1 MNYDPG
7 HIFLILSF
15 LGAVLTLGIG
25 ILVFI
30 RNPRHP
36 ANIGFGLGMLSLTI
50 IEAGNVTVF
59 ISDGLIW
66 GLYGKRIALVGQA
79 LLAPG
84 WFLFSLTFIRSNYKD
99 LLSRWKYV
107 VAGLYLCA
115 GFFLLWINSHSL
127 LNLPYNDV
135 YTIFPLGEVGKY
147 FYMYLLFG
155 ILLCLVQLENTLRFS
170 LGSKRRDAKY
180 VIIGV
185 GSVLAYHIYLSSH
198 AILFSFLD
206 SSNQSVTSIVILIS
220 CIITMFAVVR
230 NKLLDVN
237 IFVSRY
243 VIYNSFTVLFVGAYL
258 LIVGLVAQGIKM
270 IGGTYY
276 NFWSI
281 LFTFIAILCLVVA
294 VLSSNLRS
302 RLQLFIARNFYRS
315 KYEFRDKWIETI
327 EKIGLNNDLSQI
339 EESLIEM
346 ISETMAVRE
355 VFLWLYEPVHHEY
368 VLVTS
373 SIGKVGQIRLKKDN
387 PLILRIK
394 SYSAPFYI
402 NDSGMNTRLTKGHD
416 NPESHSVCH
425 PEFISGSQTMQGE
438 EIPKQVRDDRAD
450 AFSSGNNDSKEFHEL
465 ISPLLIATKAALCTP
480 LKAGQGDLIGFILQG
495 EDLSGEPYRKDD
507 FDLLKA
513 IASHAADRISNIH
526 LTQELLASKEAEAFH
541 HVSSFF
547 IHDLK
552 NFLSTLSLLS
562 HNAEEHI
569 GNPLFQQDALK
580 TLKFIVSKMNGMV
593 SDLTLLSRG
602 IQINHAPMNINAVVE
617 ETLSA
622 LNGNVSG
629 KVVKD
634 LEEIP
639 LINADGGQLNKVF
652 LNLLLNAIEASPAGE
667 SDKKIMVHT
676 YASNGNIILSVADQ
690 GCGMTQEFINTDLF
704 KPFRSSKS
712 NGLGIGL
719 FQCKKI
725 IDAHSGRMEV
735 ISEAGKGSEFRVI
748 LPK

>member
-1 MNYDPG
+1 MYYDPS
-7 HIFLILSF
+7 HIFLILSV
-15 LGAVLTLGIG
+15 LGAILTLGVG

-50 IEAGNVTVF
+50 IDAGNVIVF

-84 WFLFSLTFIRSNYKD
+84 WFLFSLTFIRSNYKE
-99 LLSRWKYV
+99 LLSRWKYA

-115 GFFLLWINSHSL
+115 GFFLLWINSYSL

-135 YTIFPLGEVGKY
+135 YTIFPLGRVGKY
-147 FYMYLLFG
+147 FYLYLLIG

-170 LGSKRRDAKY
+170 LGSKRREAKY

-185 GSVLAYHIYLSSH
+185 GSVLAYHVYLASQ

-243 VIYNSFTVLFVGAYL
+243 IIYNSFTVLFVGAYL

-270 IGGTYY
+270 TGGTYY
-276 NFWSI
+276 TFWGV
-281 LFTFIAILCLVVA
+281 LFTFTTILCLVVA
-294 VLSSNLRS
+294 VLSTSLRR
-302 RLQLFIARNFYRS
+302 RLQLFITKHFYRN
-315 KYEFRDKWIETI
+315 KYEFRDKWMETI
-327 EKIGLNNDLSQI
+327 EKIGLNNDLSHI

-346 ISETMAVRE
+346 ISETMAVKE
-355 VFLWLYEPVHHEY
+355 VFLWLYEPAHHEY

-373 SIGKVGQIRLKKDN
+373 TIGKIGQIMLKEDA

-394 SYSAPFYI
+394 GCSVPFYI
-402 NDSGMNTRLTKGHD
+402 NE
-416 NPESHSVCH
+416 P
-425 PEFISGSQTMQGE
+425 PIEFS
-438 EIPKQVRDDRAD
+438 
-450 AFSSGNNDSKEFHEL
+450 DSKEFHEL
-465 ISPLLIATKAALCTP
+465 ITPLLMATRAALCTP

-513 IASHAADRISNIH
+513 IASHAAERIRNIH

-593 SDLTLLSRG
+593 SDLTLLSKG
-602 IQINHAPMNINAVVE
+602 IQINHAPMNINEVVE

-639 LINADGGQLNKVF
+639 LINADGGQLHKVF
-652 LNLLLNAIEASPAGE
+652 LNLLLNAIEASPPGE

-676 YASNGNIILSVADQ
+676 YVSNGNVILSVADQ

-712 NGLGIGL
+712 NGFGIGL

-725 IDAHSGRMEV
+725 IDAHAGSMEV
-735 ISEAGKGSEFRVI
+735 NSEAGKGSEFRVI

>member
-1 MNYDPG
+1 MMYYDPG

-15 LGAVLTLGIG
+15 LGAILTLGVG
-25 ILVFI
+25 IIVFI

-50 IEAGNVTVF
+50 IEAGNVIVF

-66 GLYGKRIALVGQA
+66 GLYGKRISLAGEA

-84 WFLFSLTFIRSNYKD
+84 WFLFALTFIRSNYKE
-99 LLSRWKYV
+99 LLSRWKFA
-107 VAGLYLCA
+107 VAGLYLSA
-115 GFFLLWINSHSL
+115 GFFLLWINSYSL
-127 LNLPYNDV
+127 IDLPFNDL
-135 YTIFPLGEVGKY
+135 YTIFPLGRVGKY
-147 FYMYLLFG
+147 FYLYLLIG

-170 LGSKRRDAKY
+170 LGSKRREIKY

-185 GSVLAYHIYLSSH
+185 GSVLAYHIYVASQ

-206 SSNQSVTSIVILIS
+206 ISYLPVTSIVILIS
-220 CIITMFAVVR
+220 CIITIFAVVR

-243 VIYNSFTVLFVGAYL
+243 IIYNSFTVLFAGAYL
-258 LIVGLVAQGIKM
+258 LIVGIVAQGIKM
-270 IGGTYY
+270 AGGTYDT
-276 NFWSI
+276 FWSV
-281 LFTFIAILCLVVA
+281 LFTFTAVLCLVFA
-294 VLSSNLRS
+294 VLSTGFRR
-302 RLQLFIARNFYRS
+302 RLQLFITRHFYRH
-315 KYEFRDKWIETI
+315 KYEFRDKWMETI
-327 EKIGLNNDLSQI
+327 EKIGLNNDLFQI
-339 EESLIEM
+339 EESLVEM
-346 ISETMAVRE
+346 ISETMAVKE
-355 VFLWLYEPVHHEY
+355 VFLWIDEPAHHEY
-368 VLVTS
+368 VLAKSTIS
-373 SIGKVGQIRLKKDN
+373 KESQIRLKKDH
-387 PLILRIK
+387 PLILKIK
-394 SYSAPFYI
+394 DYSAPFYI
-402 NDSGMNTRLTKGHD
+402 TA
-416 NPESHSVCH
+416 CH
-425 PEFISGSQTMQGE
+425 PEFISGSQTVPGQ
-438 EIPKQVRDDRAD
+438 EIPKQVRDDM
-450 AFSSGNNDSKEFHEL
+450 DSDELHVL
-465 ISPLLIATKAALCTP
+465 ISPLLMATRASLCTP
-480 LKAGQGDLIGFILQG
+480 LKAGQGELIGFILQG
-495 EDLSGEPYRKDD
+495 EDISGEPYKKDD

-513 IASHAADRISNIH
+513 VASHAAERIRNIH

-552 NFLSTLSLLS
+552 NFVSTLSLLS

-580 TLKFIVSKMNGMV
+580 TLKLIVSKMNGMV
-593 SDLTLLSRG
+593 SNLTVLSRG
-602 IQINHAPMNINAVVE
+602 IQINPARMNVNEVVE

-629 KVVKD
+629 KVVKN

-639 LINADGGQLNKVF
+639 LINADGGQLQKVF
-652 LNLLLNAIEASPAGE
+652 LNLLLNAIEASPPDE
-667 SDKKIMVHT
+667 FDKKIMVHT
-676 YASNGNIILSVADQ
+676 FTKNGDVILSVADQ
-690 GCGMTQEFINTDLF
+690 GCGISQEFIKTDLF

-725 IDAHSGRMEV
+725 IDAHSGSLEV
-735 ISEAGKGSEFRVI
+735 KSEVGKGSEFRVI

>member
-1 MNYDPG
+1 MYYDPG
-7 HIFLILSF
+7 HIFLILSV
-15 LGAVLTLGIG
+15 LGAVLTLGVG

-270 IGGTYY
+270 IDGTYY

-339 EESLIEM
+339 EESVIEM

-373 SIGKVGQIRLKKDN
+373 TIGKVGQIRLKKDN

-402 NDSGMNTRLTKGHD
+402 NETPIEHG
-416 NPESHSVCH
+416 
-425 PEFISGSQTMQGE
+425 
-438 EIPKQVRDDRAD
+438 
-450 AFSSGNNDSKEFHEL
+450 DSKEFHEL
-465 ISPLLIATKAALCTP
+465 ISPLLMATRAALCTP

-495 EDLSGEPYRKDD
+495 EDLSGKPYRKDD

-513 IASHAADRISNIH
+513 IASHVADRISNIH

-602 IQINHAPMNINAVVE
+602 IQINHAPMNINVVVE

>member
-1 MNYDPG
+1 MYYDPG
-7 HIFLILSF
+7 HIFLILSV
-15 LGAVLTLGIG
+15 LGAVLTLGVG

-339 EESLIEM
+339 EESVIEM

-373 SIGKVGQIRLKKDN
+373 TIGKVGQIRLKKDN

-402 NDSGMNTRLTKGHD
+402 NETPIEHG
-416 NPESHSVCH
+416 
-425 PEFISGSQTMQGE
+425 
-438 EIPKQVRDDRAD
+438 
-450 AFSSGNNDSKEFHEL
+450 DSKEFHEL
-465 ISPLLIATKAALCTP
+465 ISPLLMATRAALCTP

-495 EDLSGEPYRKDD
+495 EDLSGKPYRKDD

-513 IASHAADRISNIH
+513 IASHVADRISNIH

-602 IQINHAPMNINAVVE
+602 IQINHAPMNINVVVE